1 MKTFLFFFLF
11 TVLFPAPLIFGG
23 GEQELTL
30 YYTASLN
37 GNLEGCDCKGAPKA
51 GLVKRAAFLKD
62 LPSESSSILV
72 DGGDIFEVHADE
84 LLADYILEV
93 YDKYGYDA
101 VGIGDQEF
109 SNGPEYLLEKAES
122 FPFVCHNLR
131 VMDERGKWRNVSEGP
146 TVIRK
151 GRAAV
156 GIISV
161 IDPEVFTFY
170 GPDTTDRLEITPPA
184 TTAERQAGFLAEQDV
199 SLVLL
204 LYHGYWDHAVET
216 VEAVTG
222 IDVAVV
228 AHEQLLKE
236 PVERNGTVM
245 VSPGEQG
252 NRVGILQLRV
262 EKGRIK
268 EYINRFEYFSYTRDP
283 DDPYV
288 REVINEYYKEL
299 TERIK
304 TTE

>member
-1 MKTFLFFFLF
+1 M
-11 TVLFPAPLIFGG
+11 
-23 GEQELTL
+23 
-30 YYTASLN
+30 
-37 GNLEGCDCKGAPKA
+37 
-51 GLVKRAAFLKD
+51 
-62 LPSESSSILV
+62 
-72 DGGDIFEVHADE
+72 
-84 LLADYILEV
+84 
-93 YDKYGYDA
+93 
-101 VGIGDQEF
+101 
-109 SNGPEYLLEKAES
+109 
-122 FPFVCHNLR
+122 
-131 VMDERGKWRNVSEGP
+131 
-146 TVIRK
+146 
-151 GRAAV
+151 